1 MARARG
7 RPAHTRY
14 WVLTSGANVSD
25 FSRALDLLDG
35 YPPIAGRPRRRFITL
50 LADKENA
57 AP

>member
-1 MARARG
+1 
-7 RPAHTRY
+7 
-14 WVLTSGANVSD
+14 VLTSGANVSD
-25 FSRALDLLDG
+25 FGRALDLLDG